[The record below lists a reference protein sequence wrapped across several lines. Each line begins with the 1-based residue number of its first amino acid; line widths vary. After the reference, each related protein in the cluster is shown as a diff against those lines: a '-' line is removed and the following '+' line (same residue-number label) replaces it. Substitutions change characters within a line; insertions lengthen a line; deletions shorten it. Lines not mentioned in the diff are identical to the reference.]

1 MIQTLVIVGAS
12 GDLTARFLIPA
23 IARLHQA
30 GKLPEGFRI
39 LGIARDDWNT
49 EGFRS
54 HLERRLASSSTPNVL
69 GMLEAILERVD
80 YRRVDVTSRDQLAQV
95 LGYMT
100 DPLVAY
106 LALPPGLFA
115 PSIESLAALK
125 LPKGSKVV
133 LEKPF
138 GESLE
143 SAQALNRL
151 LHESFPERN
160 VFRLD
165 HFLGKQTVQNILRL
179 RFANRIF
186 EPVWNTHHI
195 ERVEIIWDETI
206 TAAGRASFYDVTGA
220 LRDMVQNH
228 LLQLLALIAME
239 PLHGLDEQTLRDHKV
254 AVLRAVRRLAPDE
267 VLRQTVRGRY
277 TQGTIGKEEILPYPQ
292 EEGVWAERHTETFAQ
307 VTLSIDNWRWAG
319 VPFMLRTG
327 KALGCDRREIAIHF
341 KPVPHLAFGQE
352 AQPIPNASLSNWTP
366 TASRSRSMSTSR
378 ATSAIWSRSNWTNG
392 SRQEDCRP
400 TPACFSMSWMAI
412 RLFRFVT
419 MKRRSPGESLNRFCR
434 SGPKA
439 ACRWSIILPGQV
451 VRWRADF
458 WHKQRTGYC
467 PMRESIEKTISS
479 TEICSRAGFKP

>member
-1 MIQTLVIVGAS
+1 MIQTLVILGAS
-12 GDLTARFLIPA
+12 GDLTSRFLMPA

-30 GKLPEGFRI
+30 GKLPEGFRV
-39 LGIARDDWNT
+39 LGFARDDWNT
-49 EGFRS
+49 ERFRS
-54 HLERRLASSSTPNVL
+54 HLEQKLAESSTADVA
-69 GMLEAILERVD
+69 GMREEAILGQVD
-80 YRRVDVTSRDQLAQV
+80 YRRVDVTSRDQLAQA
-95 LGYMT
+95 LGKAT

-151 LHESFPERN
+151 LHESFPERD

-165 HFLGKQTVQNILRL
+165 HFLGKQTVQNILGL

-186 EPVWNTHHI
+186 EPVWNAHHI

-206 TAAGRASFYDVTGA
+206 TAAGRASFYDATGA

-239 PLHGLDEQTLRDHKV
+239 PLHALDERTLRDHKV
-254 AVLRAVRRLAPDE
+254 DVLRAVRRLTADE

-277 TQGTIGKEEILPYPQ
+277 TQGAIGEKEILPYLQ
-292 EEGVWAERHTETFAQ
+292 EAGVQAERNTETFAQ

-319 VPFMLRTG
+319 VPFVLRTG
-327 KALGCDRREIAIHF
+327 KALGRDRREIAIHF
-341 KPVPHLAFGQE
+341 KPVPHLAMGQK
-352 AQPIPNASLSNWTP
+352 AQPIPNVLAIELAPDRIALSVNVNEPGDLFDLEPIELDKQFQSRGLPAYARLLLDILDGDP
-366 TASRSRSMSTSR
+366 TLSIRDDEAEESWRIVEPILQVWGKGEVPLVDYP
-378 ATSAIWSRSNWTNG
+378 AG
-392 SRQEDCRP
+392 SGGPNED
-400 TPACFSMSWMAI
+400 
-412 RLFRFVT
+412 
-419 MKRRSPGESLNRFCR
+419 LNCDVH
-434 SGPKA
+434 G
-439 ACRWSIILPGQV
+439 
-451 VRWRADF
+451 
-458 WHKQRTGYC
+458 
-467 PMRESIEKTISS
+467 
-479 TEICSRAGFKP
+479 